1 MGIVHVAVGH
11 AGVARAAGGD
21 EAAPVAARRHLA
33 GRDLELLALVAA
45 LGVVLVADNP
55 AAVLEVILV
64 LHLAL
69 VAFVVHVSHV
79 EEHRLPIRVLGD
91 AKHRIGGL
99 PLVVPLEAAA
109 DRHRAHRGG
118 QRRVHRPACHIKL
131 VRALVV
137 QVAVAGLPEPVPVVV
152 DVVVVVGVDHG
163 RAAPKVPVQVRR
175 RGGRALEPDAAARL
189 AAVAVRNLQLAELAG
204 VDGLVQPGDAR
215 AAALLRAVLDHHAV
229 FLLRLDRHAALVHVV
244 AHRFLDVNVLA
255 SLRAPDRHQRVP
267 MVRRGDRDCVHR
279 LVGQR
284 LADVRHALGVELP
297 LGLAT
302 DLVHLASDRP
312 LIRVDE
318 VGDLHVLLAHEAV
331 DVAAAAT
338 VQPGHRDAEPVIR
351 A

>member
-21 EAAPVAARRHLA
+21 EAAPVSARCHLA
-33 GRDLELLALVAA
+33 GRDVELLALVAA
-45 LGVVLVADNP
+45 LGVVMVADNP

-109 DRHRAHRGG
+109 DGHRAHRGG

-255 SLRAPDRHQRVP
+255 GLRAPDRHQRVP
-267 MVRRGDRDCVHR
+267 MVRRGDRDGVH
-279 LVGQR
+279 
-284 LADVRHALGVELP
+284 
-297 LGLAT
+297 
-302 DLVHLASDRP
+302 
-312 LIRVDE
+312 
-318 VGDLHVLLAHEAV
+318 
-331 DVAAAAT
+331 
-338 VQPGHRDAEPVIR
+338 
-351 A
+351 